1 MGRADDRRKEKMS
14 VPIIINSP
22 AGETLA
28 IIIKA
33 DFEKDGIEF
42 FTPDDYSQQLAYM
55 KHAKGKIIV
64 PHVHNEVKRHVHL
77 TQEVLVIK
85 KGVLRVDFY
94 TQEKEYLESYLL
106 RQGDVILLAGGGH
119 GFEVI
124 EDLEMFE
131 IKQGPY
137 AGDEDKVR
145 FEYKKIEPKWWEE

>member
-1 MGRADDRRKEKMS
+1 MS
-14 VPIIINSP
+14 APIIINSP
-22 AGETLA
+22 DGETLA

-55 KHAKGKIIV
+55 KHPKGKIIV
-64 PHVHNEVKRHVHL
+64 PHVHNEVKRQVHL

-85 KGVLRVDFY
+85 SGALRVDFY

-106 RQGDVILLAGGGH
+106 KKGDVILLAGGGH
-119 GFEVI
+119 GFEVM
-124 EDLEMFE
+124 EDLEMYE

-137 AGDEDKVR
+137 AGEADKVR

>member
-1 MGRADDRRKEKMS
+1 MS

-22 AGETLA
+22 TGETLA
-28 IIIKA
+28 IIIKS

-55 KHAKGKIIV
+55 KHPKGKIIV
-64 PHVHNEVKRHVHL
+64 PHVHNEVKRQVHL

-85 KGVLRVDFY
+85 SGVLRVDFY
-94 TQEKEYLESYLL
+94 TQEKEYLKSYLL
-106 RQGDVILLAGGGH
+106 KKGDVILLAGGGH

-124 EDLEMFE
+124 EDLEMYE

-137 AGDEDKVR
+137 AGEDDKVR
-145 FEYKKIEPKWWEE
+145 FEYKEIEPKWLEE

>member
-1 MGRADDRRKEKMS
+1 MS
-14 VPIIINSP
+14 APIIINSP

-28 IIIKA
+28 IIIKS

-55 KHAKGKIIV
+55 KHPKGKIIV
-64 PHVHNEVKRHVHL
+64 PHVHNEVKRQVHL

-85 KGVLRVDFY
+85 SGVLRVDFY
-94 TQEKEYLESYLL
+94 TQEKEYLKSYLL
-106 RQGDVILLAGGGH
+106 KKGDVILLAGGGH

-124 EDLEMFE
+124 EDLEMYE

-137 AGDEDKVR
+137 AGEDDKVR
-145 FEYKKIEPKWWEE
+145 FEYKEIEPKWWEE